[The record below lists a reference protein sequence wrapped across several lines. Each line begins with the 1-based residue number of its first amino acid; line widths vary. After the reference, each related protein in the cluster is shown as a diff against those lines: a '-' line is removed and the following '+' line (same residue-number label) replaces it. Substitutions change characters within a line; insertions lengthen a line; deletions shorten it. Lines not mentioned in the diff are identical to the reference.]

1 MRRSDPDGGTTI
13 RCAPAPQ
20 HRYRQLT
27 PRAAEGHRGRRIGQ
41 RGALVVPSR
50 VEAAS
55 ACETRQRQICKDYF
69 AKGDPLTLCQ
79 QRGLTQGQCINECTA
94 ERTALKCS

>member
-1 MRRSDPDGGTTI
+1 MTAARFDALLRTTATRGTSRRGLLKGMAGAALAGG
-13 RCAPAPQ
+13 
-20 HRYRQLT
+20 
-27 PRAAEGHRGRRIGQ
+27 
-41 RGALVVPSR
+41 GALVATSSS
-50 VEAAS
+50 AAS
-55 ACETRQRQICKDYF
+55 RCEDRQRQICKDYF

>member
-1 MRRSDPDGGTTI
+1 MEARRFDALLRRSTATGSS
-13 RCAPAPQ
+13 R
-20 HRYRQLT
+20 
-27 PRAAEGHRGRRIGQ
+27 RALLKGIAGAALVSG
-41 RGALVVPSR
+41 GALVVPSR

-79 QRGLTQGQCINECTA
+79 QRGLTQGQCIQECTA
-94 ERTALKCS
+94 ERTALRCS